1 MNPSTISATEREK
14 RMQEKIKNDEL
25 IENCDDMSDEYY
37 ELLTNLMMQQA
48 DSELAGAF
56 GYVPWIMK
64 APTTEEMLV
73 VSNITRDEVRHARA
87 MFRLLEDLQIPV
99 EEHVKEQDF
108 SFRLDNP
115 EADIGAQ
122 RAAKD
127 SRVNIFYYPINSWAD
142 FCMFNFCM
150 DRGAGHQLEDVK
162 ESTYGPWQREIARIF
177 REEMTHVGHG
187 DFWVKK
193 LALESPETKKEI
205 QKALDLWYPRT
216 MNIFGKPHTK
226 KNDLYRKY
234 GIKRRTNEEVR
245 EAFAAEIKKN
255 CDEWGL
261 TVTEWVPDWATIP
274 EDAVIVG

>member
-1 MNPSTISATEREK
+1 MNPSKLSNVEREK
-14 RMQEKIKNDEL
+14 RMWEKINNKEYL
-25 IENCDDMSDEYY
+25 ESPDDMSDEYF
-37 ELLTNLMMQQA
+37 ELITNLMMQQA

-87 MFRLLEDLQIPV
+87 MFRLLEELNIPV
-99 EEHVKEQDF
+99 EEHVRDQDF
-108 SFRLDNP
+108 GFRLDNP
-115 EADIGAQ
+115 ETDLGST

-142 FCMFNFCM
+142 FVMFNFCM

-162 ESTYGPWQREIARIF
+162 DSTYGPWQREIGRIF

-187 DFWVKK
+187 DYWVKRM
-193 LALESPETKKEI
+193 ALEGGKAKAEI
-205 QKALDLWYPRT
+205 QAALELWYPRT
-216 MNIFGKPHTK
+216 MNIFGKKRTA

-245 EAFAAEIKKN
+245 AAFSAEIKAN
-255 CDEWGL
+255 VDAWGL
-261 TVTEWVPDWATIP
+261 NMPEWIPNWATIP
-274 EDAVIVG
+274 EDAVIIG

>member
-1 MNPSTISATEREK
+1 MNPSKLSNAEREK
-14 RMQEKIKNDEL
+14 RMQEKINNHEM
-25 IENCDDMSDEYY
+25 IESCDDMSDEYY
-37 ELLTNLMMQQA
+37 ELLTNLMLQQA

-87 MFRLLEDLQIPV
+87 MFRLLEELNIPV
-99 EEHVKEQDF
+99 EDHVHEQDF
-108 SFRLDNP
+108 TFRLEN
-115 EADIGAQ
+115 ADANIGAQ

-162 ESTYGPWQREIARIF
+162 ESTYGPWQREIGRIF

-187 DFWVKK
+187 DYWVKK
-193 LALESPETKKEI
+193 LALENPETKAEI
-205 QKALDLWYPRT
+205 QKALDLWFPRT
-216 MNIFGKPHTK
+216 MNIFGKPRTA

-245 EAFAAEIKKN
+245 DAFAAEIKKN

-261 TVTEWVPDWATIP
+261 KVPEWIPDWATIP